1 MKQSYFITGTDTGV
15 GKTYIA
21 CKLIKQYV
29 AKGYKVVGMKPVA
42 AGCELI
48 DGAWVNEDV
57 KLLTEASN
65 VKAPINLINPYCF
78 KAPIAPHIAAQY
90 EGVEISLDV
99 IVSAYHQLTQMA
111 DIVIVEG
118 AGGLLVPLNSEHTI
132 ANLIAELNISTIL
145 VVGLKLGCI
154 NHALLTTEV
163 LTSRRL
169 PIAMWV
175 ANPIETEMQA
185 YDDNVLTLQRRLST
199 LKQLEFD

>member
-1 MKQSYFITGTDTGV
+1 MKESYFITGTDTGV
-15 GKTYIA
+15 GKTYVA

-29 AKGYKVVGMKPVA
+29 AQGYKVVGMKPVA

-48 DGAWVNEDV
+48 DGEWVNEDV

-65 VKAPINLINPYCF
+65 VKAPVNLVNPYSF

-90 EGVEISLDV
+90 EGVEISLEV
-99 IVSAYHQLTQMA
+99 IISAYHQLTQLA

-118 AGGLLVPLNSEHTI
+118 AGGLLVPLNLEHTI
-132 ANLIAELNISTIL
+132 ADLIAQLNIPTIL

-154 NHALLTTEV
+154 NHALLTAEI
-163 LTSRRL
+163 LTSRKL

-175 ANPIETEMQA
+175 ANPIDADMQA
-185 YDDNVLTLQRRLST
+185 CSDNVLTLQAKLSP
-199 LKQLEFD
+199 LKQLEF